1 MAVCIIKQV
10 IGMETEINMS
20 DSHHAHREYDEDNRL
35 IKEYFENDYQIL
47 EDSYIYENG
56 WIIHEQKCTFKLE
69 NRGFVNLER
78 YKEDGS
84 EWMQKFFDLET
95 GRLKSEMRQIESDS
109 GIVWHDMDYN
119 EDGTISRSLHTNRPA
134 EGGILE
140 QTILDGKI
148 VSYTF
153 IQREDM

>member
-1 MAVCIIKQV
+1 M
-10 IGMETEINMS
+10 
-20 DSHHAHREYDEDNRL
+20 DSNTSKAQSNTHREYDEDNRL

-140 QTILDGKI
+140 QTIQDGKI
-148 VSYTF
+148 VSYTL
-153 IQREDM
+153 IRREEM

>member
-1 MAVCIIKQV
+1 
-10 IGMETEINMS
+10 MEAQRNIS
-20 DSHHAHREYDEDNRL
+20 VSHHTHREYDENNRV

-78 YKEDGS
+78 DKEDGS

-95 GRLKSEMRQIESDS
+95 GRLKYEM
-109 GIVWHDMDYN
+109 
-119 EDGTISRSLHTNRPA
+119 
-134 EGGILE
+134 
-140 QTILDGKI
+140 
-148 VSYTF
+148 
-153 IQREDM
+153 

>member
-1 MAVCIIKQV
+1 M
-10 IGMETEINMS
+10 
-20 DSHHAHREYDEDNRL
+20 DSNTSKAQSNTHREYDEDNRV
-35 IKEYFENDYQIL
+35 IKEYFENEYQIL
-47 EDSYIYENG
+47 EDRYFYEDG

-119 EDGTISRSLHTNRPA
+119 EDGTISRSLHTNRPV

-140 QTILDGKI
+140 QTIKNGKI
-148 VSYTF
+148 ESYTF

>member
-1 MAVCIIKQV
+1 M
-10 IGMETEINMS
+10 
-20 DSHHAHREYDEDNRL
+20 DSNTSKAQSNTHREYDEDNRL

-134 EGGILE
+134 DEGIIE
-140 QTILDGKI
+140 QTIQDGKI
-148 VSYTF
+148 VSYTL
-153 IQREDM
+153 IRREEM

>member
-1 MAVCIIKQV
+1 M
-10 IGMETEINMS
+10 
-20 DSHHAHREYDEDNRL
+20 DSNTSKAQSNTHREYDEDNRV
-35 IKEYFENDYQIL
+35 IKEYFENEYQIL
-47 EDSYIYENG
+47 EDRYFYENG

-140 QTILDGKI
+140 QTIQDGKI